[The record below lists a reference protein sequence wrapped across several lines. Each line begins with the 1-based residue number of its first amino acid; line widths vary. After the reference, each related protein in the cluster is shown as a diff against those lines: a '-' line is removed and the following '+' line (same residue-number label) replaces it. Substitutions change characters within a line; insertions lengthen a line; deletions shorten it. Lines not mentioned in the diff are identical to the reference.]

1 MLIAIVIGMI
11 VRNTIGVS
19 ARFASGI
26 RYAVISVMPLGI
38 VLMGARLDFFD
49 VIRTSV
55 TALIIS
61 VICVAVG
68 SR

>member
-38 VLMGARLDFFD
+38 VLKGPGS
-49 VIRTSV
+49 TSS
-55 TALIIS
+55 T
-61 VICVAVG
+61 
-68 SR
+68 